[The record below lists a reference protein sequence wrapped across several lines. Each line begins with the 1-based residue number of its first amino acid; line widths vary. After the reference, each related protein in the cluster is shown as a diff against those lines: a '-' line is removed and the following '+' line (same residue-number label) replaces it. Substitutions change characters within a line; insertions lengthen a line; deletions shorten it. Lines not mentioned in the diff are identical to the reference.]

1 MGWKMKNFKYLL
13 LILLSLLTIASATA
27 SDMSGTWNGKNYSIS
42 MSDTFEYIRG
52 NWGDEQ
58 IDLRVS
64 KTFEY
69 LRGSIGSEA
78 VDLSF
83 SKTFSYIRGELPC
96 GKMDYS
102 YSSTFGYVR
111 GINCGLDFNINL
123 ESDSDAAYT
132 AEEIYMDS
140 LLIEFP
146 MPVRSAVK
154 RFIRSRIEL

>member
-1 MGWKMKNFKYLL
+1 MKNLKHLL
-13 LILLSLLTIASATA
+13 IILLSVLTIASTSA
-27 SDMSGTWNGKNYSIS
+27 SDMNGTWDGKSYSIS

-69 LRGSIGSEA
+69 LRGSIGSDA

-83 SKTFSYIRGELPC
+83 SKTFSYVRGELPC

-102 YSSTFGYVR
+102 YSSSFGYVR

-123 ESDSDAAYT
+123 GSDTDAAYT
-132 AEEIYMDS
+132 AEEVYMDS
-140 LLIEFP
+140 LLNDFP
-146 MPVRSAVK
+146 LPVRSAVK